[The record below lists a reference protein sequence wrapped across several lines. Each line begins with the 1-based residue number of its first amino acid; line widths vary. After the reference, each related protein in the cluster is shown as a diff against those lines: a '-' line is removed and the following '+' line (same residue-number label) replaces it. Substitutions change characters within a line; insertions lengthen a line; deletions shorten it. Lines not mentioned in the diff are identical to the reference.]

1 MDSTTS
7 RRARR
12 TAGLLVSLA
21 AVVAAASCSADE
33 AGSRGAVPAAVA
45 PEAGVAVPEGA
56 GAAGGTGDKQARQQ
70 QEQVGA
76 PGVDRKLVRRADLT
90 LAADNVAEAADRV
103 RSEVL
108 AVGGFSG
115 DEKVTDRVA
124 TMTLRVPADKL
135 DAVLGRI
142 TDGKVGEVRS
152 RGQSAE
158 DVTEKSVD
166 LESRIKTQQA
176 SVERVRALLAN
187 ASSVGDVVQ
196 IEGEVTRREAELE
209 SLLARRDALAGSVA
223 LSTVSVRVERP
234 DVVTAPREPD
244 EPGFLDAL
252 AAGWDALVLGGSVL
266 LRVVG
271 FVLPFAVPAALV
283 WWLARRLR
291 KRSRLAPETAPA
303 AQD

>member
-12 TAGLLVSLA
+12 TAGLLVSLTA
-21 AVVAAASCSADE
+21 MVAVASCSADMS
-33 AGSRGAVPAAVA
+33 GSGAAPAAVA
-45 PEAGVAVPEGA
+45 PDAGVAAPEGA
-56 GAAGGTGDKQARQQ
+56 RGGGGTGREQARQQ
-70 QEQVGA
+70 EQVAA

-90 LAADNVAEAADRV
+90 LASDDVGEAADRV

-115 DEKVTDRVA
+115 DEKITERVA

-142 TDGKVGEVRS
+142 TGGEIGEVRS

-158 DVTEKSVD
+158 DVTEQSVD

-176 SVERVRALLAN
+176 SVERVRALLAD

-223 LSTVSVRVERP
+223 LSTVSVRVERT
-234 DVVTAPREPD
+234 DAVTAPEEPD

-252 AAGWDALVLGGSVL
+252 AVGWDSLVFGGSVL
-266 LRVVG
+266 LRIVG
-271 FVLPFAVPAALV
+271 FVLPFAVPVALV

-291 KRSRLAPETAPA
+291 KRFKPTPAPA